1 LIEILKRNKMKKIA
15 IYILGA
21 ALFSSCFEDTIKPDI
36 LKDYT
41 PKLVVNSL
49 IAADDSISIEITTS
63 VAAID
68 NTFPNLVKDAKITIN
83 DGSQEIR
90 LVYRDSTET
99 YSSPQTFA
107 ERTRLEVRVTHPDY
121 PNVIS
126 TVFIPADV
134 NSVGL
139 LTVDGGIDTGGLVGD
154 LIQVSFADPG
164 NQDNY
169 YRLKISYFSETVGV
183 WVPFIF
189 PKSDPSLAGYNSF
202 ALDDLSILFNDELFN
217 GQNKTFSTV
226 APSGIVSRNTGD
238 KFRVEF
244 TSISKDYFEYYRSL
258 QRATDA
264 RDLTFQGSYNNAVVI
279 HTNVINGLGI
289 IGTAS
294 GVPSILR

>member
-1 LIEILKRNKMKKIA
+1 MKKIA
-15 IYILGA
+15 IYILGT

-49 IAADDSISIEITTS
+49 ITADDSISIEITTS

-68 NTFPNLVKDAKITIN
+68 NTFPNLVKDAKITIT
-83 DGSQEIR
+83 DGSLDQNGNLKKIR
-90 LVYRDSTET
+90 PVYRDLTET

-107 ERTRLEVRVTHPDY
+107 EGTRLEVRITHPDY

-169 YRLKISYFSETVGV
+169 YRLKVSYFSETVGV

-189 PKSDPSLAGYNSF
+189 PKSDPSLAEYNSF

-264 RDLTFQGSYNNAVVI
+264 KDLTFQGSYNNAVVI
-279 HTNVINGLGI
+279 HTNVLNGLGI
-289 IGTAS
+289 LGTENGKAI
-294 GVPSILR
+294 VLK

>member
-1 LIEILKRNKMKKIA
+1 MKKIA
-15 IYILGA
+15 LYILGA
-21 ALFSSCFEDTIKPDI
+21 ALFSSCFQDTLIPDI

-49 IAADDSISIEITTS
+49 IVADEPISIEITTS

-68 NTFPNLVKDAKITIN
+68 NTFPTLVENAKITIT
-83 DGSQEIR
+83 DGSLDQNGDLIEIR
-90 LVYRDSTET
+90 PVYSDVTET
-99 YSSPQTFA
+99 YSSLQTFP
-107 ERTRLEVRVTHPDY
+107 TGTSLEVRITHLDY

-126 TVFIPADV
+126 TVFIPIDV
-134 NSVGL
+134 NPAGK
-139 LTVDGGIDTGGLVGD
+139 LTVNGGIDTGGLVGD

-169 YRLKISYFSETVGV
+169 YRLKVSYFSETVGV

-226 APSGIVSRNTGD
+226 APSGIVSRNIGD

-289 IGTAS
+289 LGTES
-294 GVPSILR
+294 GKAIILK

>member
-1 LIEILKRNKMKKIA
+1 MKKIA

-49 IAADDSISIEITTS
+49 ITADEPISIEITTS

-83 DGSQEIR
+83 DGSKEIIP
-90 LVYRDSTET
+90 VYSDVTET

-107 ERTRLEVRVTHPDY
+107 EGTRLEVRITHPDY

-154 LIQVSFADPG
+154 LIQVSFADLG

-169 YRLKISYFSETVGV
+169 YRLKVSYFSETVGV

-189 PKSDPSLAGYNSF
+189 PKSDPSLAEYNSF

-264 RDLTFQGSYNNAVVI
+264 KDLTFQGSYNNAVVI
-279 HTNVINGLGI
+279 HTNVLNGLGI
-289 IGTAS
+289 LGTENGKAI
-294 GVPSILR
+294 VLK

>member
-1 LIEILKRNKMKKIA
+1 MKKIA

-21 ALFSSCFEDTIKPDI
+21 SLFSSCFEDTIKPDI

-83 DGSQEIR
+83 DGSQEIL
-90 LVYRDSTET
+90 LVYRDLTET
-99 YSSPQTFA
+99 YNSPQTFPA
-107 ERTRLEVRVTHPDY
+107 GTRLEVRVTHPDY

-126 TVFIPADV
+126 TVFIPDDV
-134 NSVGL
+134 NPAGL
-139 LTVDGGIDTGGLVGD
+139 LIEDGGIDTGGLVGD

-169 YRLKISYFSETVGV
+169 YRLKVSYFSETVGV

-244 TSISKDYFEYYRSL
+244 TSISKDYFEYYRSI

-279 HTNVINGLGI
+279 HTNVLNGLGI
-289 IGTAS
+289 LGTES
-294 GVPSILR
+294 GKAIVLK